1 MNKLQAITNFILT
14 DTRGILSLVA
24 IIDILTGILKAIKL
38 KQLSSEISKWGT
50 VTHTMIVMGFSLGY
64 SMCRAFN
71 VQQFFDPF
79 MWVMI
84 FTYLLSI
91 LENMG
96 EMGAPLPNSLINI
109 VSVLKDMNEQK
120 IEQVDTV
127 VKTEKFDTKT
137 STSDNEK
144 EVL

>member
-1 MNKLQAITNFILT
+1 MSNFNQIIHFILT
-14 DTRGILSLVA
+14 DTRGILALVA

-64 SMCRAFN
+64 AMSKEFN
-71 VQQFFDPF
+71 VQQFFAPF

-96 EMGAPLPNSLINI
+96 EMGAPLPNSLVNI
-109 VSVLKDMNEQK
+109 VQVLKDMNDQK
-120 IEQVDTV
+120 VQQ
-127 VKTEKFDTKT
+127 TEDFVQNKAMKD
-137 STSDNEK
+137 
-144 EVL
+144 EVGK

>member
-1 MNKLQAITNFILT
+1 MTKFQLITHFILT
-14 DTRGILSLVA
+14 DTRGILALVA

-64 SMCRAFN
+64 AMCNEFG

-79 MWVMI
+79 MWIMI

-96 EMGAPLPNSLINI
+96 EMGAPLPKSMVNI
-109 VSVLKDMNEQK
+109 VQVLKDLNEQK
-120 IEQVDTV
+120 VGQLTDTE
-127 VKTEKFDTKT
+127 EKKKD
-137 STSDNEK
+137 
-144 EVL
+144 EV

>member
-1 MNKLQAITNFILT
+1 MQNFNTVIHFILT
-14 DTRGILSLVA
+14 DTRGILALAA
-24 IIDILTGILKAIKL
+24 IIDILTGILKAVKL

-50 VTHTMIVMGFSLGY
+50 ATHTMIVMGFSLGY
-64 SMCRAFN
+64 AMTKEFN

-96 EMGAPLPNSLINI
+96 EMGAPLPKSLVNI
-109 VSVLKDMNEQK
+109 VQVLKDMNDQK
-120 IEQVDTV
+120 VQQSEDFVQNKVTSV
-127 VKTEKFDTKT
+127 EKKDEAK
-137 STSDNEK
+137 K
-144 EVL
+144 